1 MIGNISYR
9 CMLLKRYILFV
20 VKQTNNLQWGWPDL
34 KKNKV
39 HCAFAFCPNWYE
51 ILTLCLQ
58 FQIDSS
64 SGLYADFRTSSFH
77 RTWFGLSP
85 SSYVIIMMHKYH
97 DACRFHIICRCN
109 VGYIK
114 VCNTWN
120 SWRHRKHNRFWQ
132 AIRQKIIPGQSDH
145 QAPLHIFY
153 LCAVLAFTV
162 EPLLRPVL
170 ALRASV
176 WGGSSAKVLSSSFC
190 RGVGV
195 AAVGAV
201 GVGVGVVL
209 LRGWGWWLVVFGFWV
224 GGVVQKRHWRIV
236 KVLC

>member
-1 MIGNISYR
+1 MEIYIMPESDITGAIFIVCQSQEKFYAINTILYMAFIYLDKAYHRAPISRELNKLGLEEWLVLLIQNIHADARSKSPM
-9 CMLLKRYILFV
+9 CCGHQNLLHRFSV
-20 VKQTNNLQWGWPDL
+20 VASVHWPTQ
-34 KKNKV
+34 N
-39 HCAFAFCPNWYE
+39 
-51 ILTLCLQ
+51 
-58 FQIDSS
+58 
-64 SGLYADFRTSSFH
+64 
-77 RTWFGLSP
+77 
-85 SSYVIIMMHKYH
+85 
-97 DACRFHIICRCN
+97 
-109 VGYIK
+109 
-114 VCNTWN
+114 
-120 SWRHRKHNRFWQ
+120 FWQ
-132 AIRQKIIPGQSDH
+132 CWWRLKLASSPGPWLLETPKSIW
-145 QAPLHIFY
+145 PLHIFY

-176 WGGSSAKVLSSSFC
+176 WGFSSANVLSSSFC